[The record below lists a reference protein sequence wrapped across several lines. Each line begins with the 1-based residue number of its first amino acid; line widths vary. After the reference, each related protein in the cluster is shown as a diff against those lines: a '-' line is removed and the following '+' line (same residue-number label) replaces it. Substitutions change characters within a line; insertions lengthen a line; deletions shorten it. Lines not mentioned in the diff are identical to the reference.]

1 VRRRACKHLVKAPG
15 STGELL
21 GELHVLRQ
29 VEVVGTIGGAVI
41 CLDIYRNAK
50 GEVRPLGLF

>member
-1 VRRRACKHLVKAPG
+1 VKAPG

-21 GELHVLRQ
+21 GERHVLRQ
-29 VEVVGTIGGAVI
+29 VEVVGTIGGAVK
-41 CLDIYRNAK
+41 CVDIYRNAN